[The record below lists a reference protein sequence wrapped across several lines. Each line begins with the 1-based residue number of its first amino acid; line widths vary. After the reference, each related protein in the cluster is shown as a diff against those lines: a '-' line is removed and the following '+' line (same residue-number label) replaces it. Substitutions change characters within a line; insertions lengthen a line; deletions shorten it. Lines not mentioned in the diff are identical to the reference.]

1 MEKQKYLEQFFLRF
15 PGIGPRQAK
24 RFVYHLINQS
34 DSYIRDFINSISEMK
49 KSSHRC
55 ESCQRLYIDEHNTKM
70 QSKRCGICSSQ
81 NRDITSLMI
90 LSKESDL
97 ENVEK
102 SGAYK
107 GLYFVIGGMIPLME
121 TEYDKYIR
129 LSRLIHRIKTDQN
142 IHEIII
148 SLSLN
153 REGENTASVLRD
165 EIKKINTSIR
175 IYELGRGLST
185 GSEIEYADTSTI
197 ESALKNKI

>member
-55 ESCQRLYIDEHNTKM
+55 ELCQRLYIDEHNTKM
-70 QSKRCGICSSQ
+70 QTKRCGICSSQ
-81 NRDITSLMI
+81 DRDIASLMI

-102 SGAYK
+102 SSAYK

-129 LSRLIHRIKTDQN
+129 LSKLIHRIKTDQN

-153 REGENTASVLRD
+153 REGENTASVLRN

-185 GSEIEYADTSTI
+185 GSEIEYADASTI